1 MIVLPLA
8 LSVMALTA
16 TQDPR
21 LAADVDSFA
30 RHITTI
36 SGIPGMAITVVRG
49 DAPVLVKG
57 YGFADVERRI
67 PFTGQ
72 TSYYIASMTKAFTA
86 LTVAMMAERGTVD
99 LDAPLTRYL
108 QGVQWAP
115 GVHPDS
121 LTLRRLLS
129 HTSGLA
135 GSGPVVWRTAYT
147 GEYDNVLLKQLLRYH
162 GPNGIGAFY
171 QYTNLGYNIAG
182 LVIDDLTKGHWQD
195 AIATTVTRPLGMS
208 HTTAYI
214 SRVDSAQRAM
224 PYVWTPDG
232 LVRAPYTKIDANMQ
246 AAGGLV
252 TTAADMAIWLEAQMN
267 EGRVD
272 GRQVFPAR
280 VIAETQRR
288 HIGMSGRQ
296 GDHQLV
302 GYALGWQI
310 GVQGSD
316 TAYLHGGGFGTFRS
330 LIAFDRKN
338 RIGVAVAT
346 SEAKFGGGALEVV
359 VQYVLDRARNAD
371 SAKVKYAARIPELPN
386 IVGRIKQRIAD
397 DRARRAAR
405 PQTLNHPLEAY
416 AGTYVDPQAG
426 TLVCTVRDG
435 RLWMRMGPLVGV
447 AEVFD
452 GAKDQLRVELQEP
465 GVGEVVEFRFEG
477 DRAVTLRY
485 GEWDL
490 ARR

>member
-8 LSVMALTA
+8 LSVLALST

-21 LAADVDSFA
+21 LAADIDSFTA
-30 RHITTI
+30 HLVSI
-36 SGIPGMAITVVRG
+36 SSVPGMAITVVRG
-49 DAPVLVKG
+49 DAPILVKG

-67 PFTGQ
+67 PFTEQ

-86 LTVAMMAERGTVD
+86 LTVALMADRGTVD

-108 QGVQWAP
+108 RGAQWAP
-115 GVHPDS
+115 GVNADS

-129 HTSGLA
+129 HTSGLS
-135 GSGPVVWRTAYT
+135 GSGAVVWRTAFT
-147 GEYDNVLLKQLLRYH
+147 GEHDNALLKQLLRFH
-162 GPNGIGAFY
+162 GPSGTGPY
-171 QYTNLGYNIAG
+171 YRYTNLGYNIAG

-195 AIATTVTRPLGMS
+195 AITSYVTRPLGMA

-224 PYVWTPDG
+224 PYVWTPSG
-232 LVRAPYTKIDANMQ
+232 LQRAPYTKTDANMQ

-280 VIAETQRR
+280 VIAETQRQQT
-288 HIGMSGRQ
+288 GMSGRQ
-296 GDHQLV
+296 AEQQLI

-316 TAYLHGGGFGTFRS
+316 TVLLHGGGFGTFRS

-346 SEAKFGGGALEVV
+346 NEAKIGGGALEVV
-359 VQYVLDRARNAD
+359 MQYVLDRARNAD
-371 SAKVKYAARIPELPN
+371 SARVRYATRVPELPA
-386 IVGRIKQRIAD
+386 IVERIKQRIAAD
-397 DRARRAAR
+397 YARRATR

-416 AGTYVDPQAG
+416 TGTFEHPEGG
-426 TLVCTVRDG
+426 TMVWTLRDG
-435 RLWMRMGPLVGV
+435 KLWMRMGALVGV

-452 GAKDQLRVELQEP
+452 NTKDQLRVELQEP
-465 GVGEVVEFRFEG
+465 GVGEVIEFQFEG
-477 DRAVTLRY
+477 DRVVTVQY
-485 GEWDL
+485 NGWDFK
-490 ARR
+490 RR